1 MYSAINDCCQELQE
15 RLQDTTPRETLLK
28 QCAQKKLM
36 NLYNKENSEF
46 DELLHKL
53 EVYVDYDSPKEVK
66 SCVVK
71 LLRLLSKNRKILFRT
86 IKELC

>member
-1 MYSAINDCCQELQE
+1 MYSAINDCCQELRE
-15 RLQDTTPRETLLK
+15 RLQDTTPRETFLK

>member
-1 MYSAINDCCQELQE
+1 MYSVINDCCQELQE
-15 RLQDTTPRETLLK
+15 RLHDVTPRETLLK